1 MADFG
6 GIEID
11 VADILNIGIDSD
23 EYIDGEPSQ
32 AADDVYD
39 RNAKLPYAGG
49 KAWALGLNFILII
62 GLSVNFAINHR

>member
-49 KAWALGLNFILII
+49 KAWACPRR
-62 GLSVNFAINHR
+62 H